1 MPRFVAQVPVR
12 WTDQDAYRH
21 VNNAKAVTLL
31 EEARVA
37 MIFDAAAA
45 EGVAGFAAGLL
56 VVGLHVDYRRQ
67 IPYRSDGVRV
77 TMAIEEVRAA
87 SFRITYEMHDGP
99 ERGRRRR
106 RAGVDPDGD
115 LRPRRRTA
123 APADR
128 RGAGLPRPLDRRMS
142 ALHITDPDDRGDLGT
157 FVGRV
162 VRLDQTAAV
171 RLLGSASG
179 RVTAWAST
187 PFDVLATRSVPGTL
201 EPADVT
207 TFAATLLSALSVDR
221 ADTVDPGS
229 GGLWQGLLP
238 PADGWAVVDT
248 VPAAELEGLTER
260 GLVLAREHAGPLG
273 PPASLLDQT
282 VLTVTGAAG
291 PPVRIPMRCLF
302 ALSGMGFVGA
312 GDAGETVRVSATSSW
327 LRLDARYGAVV
338 RRRITALPLLT

>member
-1 MPRFVAQVPVR
+1 MS
-12 WTDQDAYRH
+12 
-21 VNNAKAVTLL
+21 
-31 EEARVA
+31 E
-37 MIFDAAAA
+37 
-45 EGVAGFAAGLL
+45 
-56 VVGLHVDYRRQ
+56 LHV
-67 IPYRSDGVRV
+67 
-77 TMAIEEVRAA
+77 
-87 SFRITYEMHDGP
+87 
-99 ERGRRRR
+99 
-106 RAGVDPDGD
+106 
-115 LRPRRRTA
+115 
-123 APADR
+123 
-128 RGAGLPRPLDRRMS
+128 
-142 ALHITDPDDRGDLGT
+142 TDPDDRGDLGT

-187 PFDVLATRSVPGTL
+187 PFDVLATRSVPGRL

-207 TFAATLLSALSVDR
+207 TYATALLSALSVDR
-221 ADTVDPGS
+221 SDTVDPGS

-238 PADGWAVVDT
+238 PDDGWAVVDT

-260 GLVLAREHAGPLG
+260 GLALARDHAGPLG

>member
-1 MPRFVAQVPVR
+1 
-12 WTDQDAYRH
+12 
-21 VNNAKAVTLL
+21 
-31 EEARVA
+31 
-37 MIFDAAAA
+37 
-45 EGVAGFAAGLL
+45 
-56 VVGLHVDYRRQ
+56 
-67 IPYRSDGVRV
+67 
-77 TMAIEEVRAA
+77 
-87 SFRITYEMHDGP
+87 
-99 ERGRRRR
+99 
-106 RAGVDPDGD
+106 
-115 LRPRRRTA
+115 
-123 APADR
+123 
-128 RGAGLPRPLDRRMS
+128 MS

-207 TFAATLLSALSVDR
+207 TFAAALLSALSVDR

-238 PADGWAVVDT
+238 PADGWAVIDT
-248 VPAAELEGLTER
+248 VPAAELEALTER
-260 GLVLAREHAGPLG
+260 GLALAREHAGPLG

-327 LRLDARYGAVV
+327 LRLDARYGAIV

>member
-1 MPRFVAQVPVR
+1 
-12 WTDQDAYRH
+12 
-21 VNNAKAVTLL
+21 
-31 EEARVA
+31 
-37 MIFDAAAA
+37 
-45 EGVAGFAAGLL
+45 
-56 VVGLHVDYRRQ
+56 
-67 IPYRSDGVRV
+67 
-77 TMAIEEVRAA
+77 
-87 SFRITYEMHDGP
+87 
-99 ERGRRRR
+99 
-106 RAGVDPDGD
+106 
-115 LRPRRRTA
+115 
-123 APADR
+123 
-128 RGAGLPRPLDRRMS
+128 MS

-162 VRLDQTAAV
+162 VRLDQMAAV

-207 TFAATLLSALSVDR
+207 TFAAALLSALSVDR

-238 PADGWAVVDT
+238 PADGWAIVDT
-248 VPAAELEGLTER
+248 VPAAELERLTER
-260 GLVLAREHAGPLG
+260 GLALAREHAGPLG